1 MSRAVK
7 IVLFCSLMLVGCVTN
22 PPTSVHQPMTA
33 KPVEKKVAVPADGA
47 IFHAGVNERPLF
59 EDKRARNVGDI
70 LTINIAEKTSSNRK
84 SGGNSSYSNDINA
97 NIPTVTTNI
106 PDTLVKNIPIVGS
119 PAAKLLNKLFSLTG
133 STVGTSSNKTSNSGS
148 GSASQD
154 FTGTIA
160 VTVIEVM
167 ANGNLLVSGEK
178 QVALN
183 QSDEFIRFSGVVN
196 PTTISNLNA
205 VQSTQVADA
214 HIEYRNA
221 GAMNELKNDAQSLGF
236 LGRFFLSVL
245 PF

>member
-1 MSRAVK
+1 MLRVAK
-7 IVLFCSLMLVGCVTN
+7 FWFAGLLMGLAGCVSN

-33 KPVEKKVAVPADGA
+33 KPVEKKVVAPADGA
-47 IFHAGVNERPLF
+47 IFHAGISERPLF
-59 EDKRARNVGDI
+59 EDIRARNVGDV
-70 LTINIAEKTSSNRK
+70 LTINIVEKTTGNRK
-84 SGGNSSYSNDINA
+84 DSGSSSYSNSVNA

-106 PDTLVKNIPIVGS
+106 PGKVRMPGTIANMLTN
-119 PAAKLLNKLFSLTG
+119 LFSLSG
-133 STVGTSSNKTSNSGS
+133 SVVGTTSNKSANASAGATSE
-148 GSASQD
+148 D
-154 FTGTIA
+154 LTGTIT
-160 VTVIEVM
+160 VTVIDVL

-196 PTTISNLNA
+196 PTTITNLNA

-214 HIEYRNA
+214 HIEYKRA
-221 GAMNELKNDAQSLGF
+221 GAMSEVINDTRTLGF